1 MYRCKVYLLLQV
13 YSWPYKKREK
23 SAVTDRFIFSYFFI
37 ILNIWIFQRFTW
49 FSGSFRH
56 CNQLVKNVG
65 LIRVRGKDFAY
76 QDQVQQDCFRTH
88 GFPKMFYSPV
98 DPFALNFAL
107 TFWIRYMLYVNY
119 VGSLEGVLLSWRP
132 CEGLNLWE
140 AHTNHD

>member
-1 MYRCKVYLLLQV
+1 MYIL

-37 ILNIWIFQRFTW
+37 ILNIWIFQWFTW

-56 CNQLVKNVG
+56 CNQLVKNYLKNVC

-76 QDQVQQDCFRTH
+76 QDLVQQDCFRTH

-107 TFWIRYMLYVNY
+107 NFWILYMLYVNY